1 MIIDMNDFIDFVR
14 DELGEKHW
22 VPLYKN
28 LNKEDETEDG
38 TLFSCLVLPENT
50 NKAMESNGWDLLPGS
65 GGPSIVQ
72 SDHIRYE
79 PNSSEHLPLIIYRD
93 FHGTRKPYKEIL
105 QELVLY
111 LGLYHDQDNSKYVV
125 DNDNGGEIEV
135 IRYSDKEIVIRKSFL
150 TAFMSARQMDFLLF
164 FEKTRHENANEIS
177 PDEDVKE
184 QFISFT
190 RYDGASYVNGYS
202 TFSRVLGKK
211 VFFCPPREDKYYSPL
226 GLEDKYESFIVDGDN
241 YDNTLHSCNP
251 KLLANNFGDNKD
263 APNYLTPIYF
273 EKTVLQKYFG
283 ASTEYEVRDS
293 VIHKH
298 GYWTLRFDNNAPE
311 YVCVFL
317 GDLGRDIPNSEQTY
331 WKSFNLP
338 PEGKSMSKTYFTRS
352 ILGDFSDA
360 ESPDL
365 VFKLFFQ
372 QFQDKWLTSKGWHLF
387 LPLVEADEHCF
398 KTLHSLTKNE
408 QSEFDSQILSLIKI
422 TVDSINVKELKK
434 HVCVEEGDKGI
445 KILTK
450 FLSNANVD
458 FDVQTFLGG
467 LQGVRSTGV
476 AHRRG
481 TKYENTIARLGI
493 EDDKLIMAF
502 DNILGQMTNL
512 LREVDKVFL

>member
-241 YDNTLHSCNP
+241 YDNDCN
-251 KLLANNFGDNKD
+251 
-263 APNYLTPIYF
+263 
-273 EKTVLQKYFG
+273 
-283 ASTEYEVRDS
+283 RDDD
-293 VIHKH
+293 H
-298 GYWTLRFDNNAPE
+298 D
-311 YVCVFL
+311 
-317 GDLGRDIPNSEQTY
+317 
-331 WKSFNLP
+331 
-338 PEGKSMSKTYFTRS
+338 
-352 ILGDFSDA
+352 
-360 ESPDL
+360 
-365 VFKLFFQ
+365 
-372 QFQDKWLTSKGWHLF
+372 
-387 LPLVEADEHCF
+387 DE
-398 KTLHSLTKNE
+398 
-408 QSEFDSQILSLIKI
+408 
-422 TVDSINVKELKK
+422 
-434 HVCVEEGDKGI
+434 
-445 KILTK
+445 
-450 FLSNANVD
+450 
-458 FDVQTFLGG
+458 
-467 LQGVRSTGV
+467 
-476 AHRRG
+476 
-481 TKYENTIARLGI
+481 
-493 EDDKLIMAF
+493 
-502 DNILGQMTNL
+502 
-512 LREVDKVFL
+512 